1 MMAGI
6 EMKYVVTP
14 AEMNIYHT
22 LMPSCGPDPLE
33 LTVTLK
39 VGRGD
44 QARHPNLAS
53 TII

>member
-1 MMAGI
+1 MAGI

-14 AEMNIYHT
+14 AEMNISHT
-22 LMPSCGPDPLE
+22 LMPSRGPDHLE

-44 QARHPNLAS
+44 QTQHPNLTS

>member
-1 MMAGI
+1 MAGI

-14 AEMNIYHT
+14 TEMNICHT
-22 LMPSCGPDPLE
+22 LMLSRGPDPLE

-39 VGRGD
+39 VGREV
-44 QARHPNLAS
+44 QTQHPNLTS